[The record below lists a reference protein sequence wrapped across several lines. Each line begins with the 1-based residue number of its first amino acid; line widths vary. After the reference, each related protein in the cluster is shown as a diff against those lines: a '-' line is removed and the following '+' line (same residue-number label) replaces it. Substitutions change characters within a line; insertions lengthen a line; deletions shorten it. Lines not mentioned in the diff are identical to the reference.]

1 MEKKTQTKQVELSE
15 KSGGIVGMV
24 KIVILNKPVRICS
37 LGKCDLSRGEGISQ
51 AYAYNKNILAMGTT
65 SVKALGL
72 MHV

>member
-51 AYAYNKNILAMGTT
+51 AYA
-65 SVKALGL
+65 
-72 MHV
+72 